1 MKRIFLPVDNTPE
14 ASVIPDI
21 EVIGVATL
29 SDAVDILTG
38 ESPMP
43 E

>member
-29 SDAVDILTG
+29 ADAVEMLTG
-38 ESPMP
+38 DKQIP